1 MMVPLARKTLLHE
14 WRRYLPAA
22 LAVAFTGV
30 LLLMQAALVMGI
42 FGGASVYVNQSGGDL
57 WVGYPGTQTIELGRP
72 IPSDTEFALLL
83 DPGVRKVEPFRWV
96 DGDWRGA
103 AHRGHLSV
111 YVSGIDTRADG
122 LMFAHALTA
131 DLRQRLQ
138 EPGAVIVDRAD
149 LPKLGLAV
157 GGRASINGRRVRIV
171 GATSGLRALGG
182 VNVLTSLATAQRLD
196 IDNSGSNNLDPNA
209 VAYYVIAL
217 RDPLQSSA
225 VQLRL
230 QPHSRIKRYQ
240 VWTRTALARRAV
252 LFWLLESGAGLG
264 VLFLAAVV
272 LVVGAVITS
281 QTLMG
286 AVAGSV
292 REYAALQALGV
303 GFAALRRIVLA
314 QAAWVGLFGLL
325 LGGAIS
331 VLATMLARSQDVPM
345 RLDALTMLVCCAMVM
360 LIALLSGL
368 MALRVLRNAD
378 PALLLR

>member
-1 MMVPLARKTLLHE
+1 MVPLARKTLLHE

-72 IPSDTEFALLL
+72 VPSDTEFALLL
-83 DPGVRKVEPFRWV
+83 DPAVRKVEPFRWV

-103 AHRGHLSV
+103 TNRGHVSV
-111 YVSGIDTRADG
+111 YVSGIDPRAGG
-122 LMFAHALTA
+122 LMFAHAL
-131 DLRQRLQ
+131 DPELRQRLD
-138 EPGAVIVDRAD
+138 EPGGVIVDRAD

-157 GGRASINGRRVRIV
+157 GERASINGQRVRIV
-171 GATSGLRALGG
+171 GAASGLRALGG
-182 VNVLTSLATAQRLD
+182 VNVLTSLTTAQRLD
-196 IDNSGSNNLDPNA
+196 VDNGASNNLDPSA
-209 VAYYVIAL
+209 VAYYVVAL
-217 RDPLQSSA
+217 RDPLQADA
-225 VQLRL
+225 VRERL
-230 QPHSRIKRYQ
+230 QPRGRIKRYE
-240 VWTRTALARRAV
+240 VWTRSALARRAV

-264 VLFLAAVV
+264 VLFLAGVV
-272 LVVGAVITS
+272 FVVGAVITS

-303 GFAALRRIVLA
+303 GLAALRRIVLA

-325 LGGAIS
+325 LGAVVS
-331 VLATMLARSQDVPM
+331 VLATMLARSQDVPVQ
-345 RLDALTMLVCCAMVM
+345 LDWLVMLLCSGMVM